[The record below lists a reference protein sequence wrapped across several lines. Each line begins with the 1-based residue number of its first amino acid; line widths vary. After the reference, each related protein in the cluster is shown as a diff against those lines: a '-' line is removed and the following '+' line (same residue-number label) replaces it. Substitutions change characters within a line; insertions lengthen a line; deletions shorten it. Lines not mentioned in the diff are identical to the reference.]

1 MVHRARDS
9 WTHAPN
15 QYRDVMDGNSSLRN
29 VRGGGHCSSHLLR
42 SRGQA
47 LLTLRSHRH
56 LVLRPPRPR
65 TGRPARHKSG
75 QSMAVGS
82 IGGGTLVAMDH
93 SVSHPLTLTDSRY
106 RERVHAPEHGVYECS
121 VRWRV
126 TA

>member
-15 QYRDVMDGNSSLRN
+15 QYRHVTDGNSSLRN
-29 VRGGGHCSSHLLR
+29 VRGGGLCSSHLLR
-42 SRGQA
+42 SRAQA
-47 LLTLRSHRH
+47 LLILRSHRH

-82 IGGGTLVAMDH
+82 ISRGTLVAMDH

-106 RERVHAPEHGVYECS
+106 RERGHAPAPTVFTNAPS
-121 VRWRV
+121 VGG
-126 TA
+126 